1 MRTRVVV
8 FCLSVLSVL
17 APAIAR
23 AQVDDPQ
30 HADHATEQASSS
42 PWMLMSDGVLFATF
56 NHQGGPRGGD
66 EFTSTNWWMG
76 MASRN
81 AGAGRLT
88 LTGMISL
95 DPLTATS
102 RGYRE
107 LFQVGEEYQGRPLV
121 DWQHPHDFLM
131 QAAVVWRVP
140 IGAESHLTIAGAPV
154 GEPALGP
161 IAFMHRASA
170 ADNPAAP
177 LAHHTL
183 DSTHIAMGVL
193 TTAVEHGPFTI
204 EGSIFH
210 GAEPDDN
217 RWDLMDP
224 GALDSW
230 SARVWFRPSSE
241 WQLQA
246 SHGFLKKPEALEAGD
261 VRRTT
266 ASVDWLHASAD
277 DFTAATIAVGRN
289 DKEHGAFS
297 AFLAEL
303 TSHRGATSLYGRL
316 ESVDTETAL
325 LQNPLTADAGLNEP
339 PSLVT
344 ALTIGA
350 VRDLT
355 RWRGFDVGA
364 GADLTVYA
372 VPDALRA
379 SHGDHPTS
387 VHVFLRVR
395 PPAGHMGR
403 LWNMRMAKPGM

>member
-1 MRTRVVV
+1 MRTRVLV
-8 FCLSVLSVL
+8 FCLCVL
-17 APAIAR
+17 AVFAPALAR
-23 AQVDDPQ
+23 AQDDP
-30 HADHATEQASSS
+30 HSGHDTAEHSSS

-81 AGAGRLT
+81 AGPGRLT
-88 LTGMISL
+88 LTGMISF
-95 DPLTATS
+95 DPATATS

-107 LFQVGEEYQGRPLV
+107 LFQAGEVYQGEPLV

-131 QAAVVWRVP
+131 QAAIVWRVP
-140 IGAESHLTIAGAPV
+140 IGTESHITIAGAPV

-161 IAFMHRASA
+161 IAFMHRPSASE
-170 ADNPAAP
+170 NPAAP

-193 TTAVEHGPFTI
+193 TTALERGPFTI

-210 GAEPDDN
+210 GGEPDDN

-230 SARVWFRPSSE
+230 STRVWYQPAPQ
-241 WQLQA
+241 WQMQV
-246 SHGFLKKPEALEAGD
+246 SHGFLKKPEALETGD

-266 ASVDWLHASAD
+266 ASIDWLTTSGGD
-277 DFTAATIAVGRN
+277 YTAATFAVGRN
-289 DKEHGAFS
+289 DKQHGAFH

-303 TSHRGATSLYGRL
+303 TSHRGATSIYGRL

-325 LQNPLTADAGLNEP
+325 LQNPLAADAGLDLP
-339 PSLVT
+339 PSMVT

-350 VRDLT
+350 ARNVT
-355 RWRGFDVGA
+355 RWRGYEIGA
-364 GADLTVYA
+364 GADVTLYA

-379 SHGDHPTS
+379 AHGDHPAS

-395 PPAGHMGR
+395 PPASHMGR
-403 LWNMRMAKPGM
+403 MWNMRMAKPVM